1 MLLLLR
7 MMMVMMMMMSG
18 SQEVV
23 VQPAEV
29 QDVSPASSWLMFLNN
44 ANKEASK
51 RTPKGPPGPQGSLLP
66 GQQQVKLADVTSKTC
81 VRCERPPRV
90 PASFLGRLPRAVNVP
105 RRSLQELSGFRQ
117 ASLFQR
123 GQSFNASDGRFT
135 APLHAFYQLSANL
148 LLQSGDRVLMRPRD
162 NVRAAICLN
171 SLCQSNLSIES
182 VMGVANVRG
191 AFRIFLTGMFFLQ
204 QAGEYVSIFVDNNT
218 GSAVRVLPDSFF
230 NGILLGA

>member
-171 SLCQSNLSIES
+171 SLCQSNLRLVSTCPSSWTTTQAQPSASCQTLSSMEYCWELD
-182 VMGVANVRG
+182 
-191 AFRIFLTGMFFLQ
+191 FLIPLGLRQT
-204 QAGEYVSIFVDNNT
+204 
-218 GSAVRVLPDSFF
+218 
-230 NGILLGA
+230 LLIHKGNCSTQ